1 MFEAT
6 FRIVAQVENNEQGQR
21 VFHVSEHGAPA
32 NESAFSS
39 LVATVYQQEVY
50 RTLQAGD
57 TFTITVHLDLP
68 PREVERTVRFREDGQ
83 FEGDGMQEPTPDL
96 LPMVSTM
103 SEQFLQQVDAGDIFT
118 VMFRVQ
124 RL

>member
-1 MFEAT
+1 MFEAL
-6 FRIVAQVENNEQGQR
+6 FRIAAQVESNEQGQR
-21 VFHVSEHGAPA
+21 VFHVTEHGASA
-32 NESAFSS
+32 DERAFSS

-57 TFTITVHLDLP
+57 TFTITLHLDLP
-68 PREVERTVRFREDGQ
+68 TREIERTVRFREDGQ
-83 FEGDGMQEPTPDL
+83 FEGEGMQEPTSDL
-96 LPMVSTM
+96 LPLVSTM
-103 SEQFLQQVDAGDIFT
+103 YEQFLQQVGPGDVFT

>member
-1 MFEAT
+1 MFEAL
-6 FRIVAQVENNEQGQR
+6 FRIVAQVESNEQGQR
-21 VFHVSEHGAPA
+21 VFHVSEHGAAA

-57 TFTITVHLDLP
+57 TLTITVHLDLP
-68 PREVERTVRFREDGQ
+68 PRELERTMRLREDGQ
-83 FEGDGMQEPTPDL
+83 FEGEGMQEPTPDL
-96 LPMVSTM
+96 LPMVSKLY
-103 SEQFLQQVDAGDIFT
+103 EQFLQQVDAGDVFT

>member
-1 MFEAT
+1 MFEAL
-6 FRIVAQVENNEQGQR
+6 FRIVAQVESNEQGQR
-21 VFHVSEHGAPA
+21 VFHVWEHEALA

-39 LVATVYQQEVY
+39 LMARVYQQEVY

-57 TFTITVHLDLP
+57 TLTITVHLDLP
-68 PREVERTVRFREDGQ
+68 PREIERTVRFREDGQ
-83 FEGDGMQEPTPDL
+83 FEGDGMQKPTPDL

-103 SEQFLQQVDAGDIFT
+103 DEQFLQQVDPGDVLT
-118 VMFRVQ
+118 VTFRVQ

>member
-1 MFEAT
+1 MFEAL
-6 FRIVAQVENNEQGQR
+6 FRIVTLVESNEQGQR

-50 RTLQAGD
+50 RMLQAGD
-57 TFTITVHLDLP
+57 TLTITVHLDLP
-68 PREVERTVRFREDGQ
+68 PRELERTVRLREDGQ
-83 FEGDGMQEPTPDL
+83 FEGEGMQEPTPDL
-96 LPMVSTM
+96 LPMVSTLY
-103 SEQFLQQVDAGDIFT
+103 EQFLQQVDAGDVFT
-118 VMFRVQ
+118 VMFRIQ

>member
-1 MFEAT
+1 MFEAL
-6 FRIVAQVENNEQGQR
+6 FRIVTQVESNEQGQR

-50 RTLQAGD
+50 RTLQSGD
-57 TFTITVHLDLP
+57 TLTITVHLDLP
-68 PREVERTVRFREDGQ
+68 PRELERTVRLREDGQ
-83 FEGDGMQEPTPDL
+83 FEGEGMQEPTPDL
-96 LPMVSTM
+96 LPMVSTLY
-103 SEQFLQQVDAGDIFT
+103 EQFLQQVDAGDVFT
-118 VMFRVQ
+118 IMFRIQ

>member
-1 MFEAT
+1 MFEAL
-6 FRIVAQVENNEQGQR
+6 FRIAAQVESNEQGQR
-21 VFHVSEHGAPA
+21 VFHVWEDGAPA
-32 NESAFSS
+32 DESAFSS

-68 PREVERTVRFREDGQ
+68 PREIERTVRFREDGK
-83 FEGDGMQEPTPDL
+83 FEGEGMQEPTADL
-96 LPMVSTM
+96 LPVVSKM
-103 SEQFLQQVDAGDIFT
+103 YEQFLQQVDPGDVLT

>member
-1 MFEAT
+1 MFEAR
-6 FRIVAQVENNEQGQR
+6 FRIAAQVESNEQGQR
-21 VFHVSEHGAPA
+21 VFHVTEHGAPA
-32 NESAFSS
+32 NEKAFSS
-39 LVATVYQQEVY
+39 LVTTVYQQEVY
-50 RTLQAGD
+50 RMLQAGD

-68 PREVERTVRFREDGQ
+68 PRETERTVRFREDGQ

-96 LPMVSTM
+96 LPMLSTM
-103 SEQFLQQVDAGDIFT
+103 YEQFLQQVDPGDVFT

>member
-1 MFEAT
+1 MFEALFT
-6 FRIVAQVENNEQGQR
+6 IAAQVESNEQGQR
-21 VFHVSEHGAPA
+21 VFHVSKHGAPA

-39 LVATVYQQEVY
+39 LVAAVYQQGVSH
-50 RTLQAGD
+50 TLQAGD
-57 TFTITVHLDLP
+57 TLTIKVHLDLP
-68 PREVERTVRFREDGQ
+68 PRELERTVRSREDGQ
-83 FEGDGMQEPTPDL
+83 FEGEGMQEPPSDL

-103 SEQFLQQVDAGDIFT
+103 AEQFLQQVHPGDVFT